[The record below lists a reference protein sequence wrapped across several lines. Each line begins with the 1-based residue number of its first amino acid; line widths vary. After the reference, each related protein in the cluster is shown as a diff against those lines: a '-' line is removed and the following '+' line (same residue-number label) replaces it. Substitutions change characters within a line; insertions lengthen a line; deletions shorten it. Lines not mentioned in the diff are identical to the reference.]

1 MNEKESKAKILIV
14 DDKPANIKILGEA
27 LRNEYD
33 ICITTNGK
41 RALEI
46 AFSDDMPDLILLDI
60 VMPEFDGYMVCK
72 ALKENHKTKDIP
84 IIFITIKN
92 EVDDEAIGFE
102 LGGVDYI
109 TKPFSLPI
117 VKARVKTHL
126 DLKRKRDKL
135 ENMAKK
141 LEQLNIV
148 KNRFLGTAA
157 HDLRNPLGS
166 IQNIAEVL
174 LMELENQLT
183 DDQMELIQMIF
194 TQSEHMLLLINDLLD
209 VAVIESGHLTMNFEK
224 DSLSLFIAQRIR
236 LMKSLASKKG
246 QHIISDIQN
255 SKDALFDKDRIGQV
269 FDNLFSNAIKFSP
282 INSTIQIR
290 VYEKESYVMVDIQD
304 EGPGLSKTD
313 QSKLFN
319 EFQRLSSKPTGNE
332 KSTGLGLSIVKAII
346 DAHHGKIIVKSEPGI
361 GTTMTIALPMSNEE

>member
-1 MNEKESKAKILIV
+1 VNEKESKAKILIV